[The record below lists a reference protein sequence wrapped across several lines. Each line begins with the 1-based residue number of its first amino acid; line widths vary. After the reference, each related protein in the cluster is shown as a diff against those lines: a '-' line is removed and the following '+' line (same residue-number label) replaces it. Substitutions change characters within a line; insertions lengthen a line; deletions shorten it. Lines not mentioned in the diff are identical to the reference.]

1 MLPGIPGRDGI
12 VRGSYCWDA
21 PAFFSSSTS
30 VMTDFTPVK
39 EPSKS
44 YASVTEASLSV
55 ESKNK
60 NINV

>member
-21 PAFFSSSTS
+21 PVFSSVTTDITPAEELSNLYTS
-30 VMTDFTPVK
+30 VAEV
-39 EPSKS
+39 
-44 YASVTEASLSV
+44 SLSV

>member
-12 VRGSYCWDA
+12 ARGSYCWDA
-21 PAFFSSSTS
+21 PVFSSSVT
-30 VMTDFTPVK
+30 TDFTPAE
-39 EPSKS
+39 EPSNS

-60 NINV
+60 NINL

>member
-1 MLPGIPGRDGI
+1 MLPGIPGKDGI

-21 PAFFSSSTS
+21 PVFSS
-30 VMTDFTPVK
+30 VMTDFTPA
-39 EPSKS
+39 EELSNL

-55 ESKNK
+55 KSKNK